1 MDKMEKRKD
10 DKFMMRNLLS
20 RLSKALFKVAIGYSL
35 FYIFSKL
42 MIPLEGIYSYQT
54 SFTTLIVL
62 FLVFTFFIELAKGTI
77 IQHAFSITNS
87 LMIVFYFVCIL
98 DMGII
103 NVTIEQ
109 VDLMVDLRFFLS
121 IFIMGGVLSFAMSML
136 QLVNW
141 MNEREERWLR
151 YQIKSL

>member
-1 MDKMEKRKD
+1 MDKVKKEKD
-10 DKFMMRNLLS
+10 DKFTMRNFLS
-20 RLSKALFKVAIGYSL
+20 RFSKALLKVAIGYIL
-35 FYIFSKL
+35 FSIFSKL
-42 MIPLEGIYSYQT
+42 MIPLKGIYSYQT
-54 SFTTLIVL
+54 GFITLIVL

-77 IQHAFSITNS
+77 IQHVFGIANS

-98 DMGII
+98 DTGII

-121 IFIMGGVLSFAMSML
+121 IFILGGVLSFAKSML

>member
-1 MDKMEKRKD
+1 MDKVEKGKD
-10 DKFMMRNLLS
+10 DKFTMRNFLS
-20 RLSKALFKVAIGYSL
+20 RFSKALLKVAIGYIL
-35 FYIFSKL
+35 FFIFSKL

-54 SFTTLIVL
+54 GLTTLIVL
-62 FLVFTFFIELAKGTI
+62 FLVFTFFIELTKGTI
-77 IQHAFSITNS
+77 IQHVFSITNS

-98 DMGII
+98 DTGLI

-121 IFIMGGVLSFAMSML
+121 ILILGGVLSFAKSML

>member
-1 MDKMEKRKD
+1 MDKVEKGKEDRLT
-10 DKFMMRNLLS
+10 MRNLMP
-20 RLSKALFKVAIGYSL
+20 RVFKALLKVAIGYIL
-35 FYIFSKL
+35 FFVLSEL
-42 MIPLEGIYSYQT
+42 LIPFKGIYSYQT
-54 SFTTLIVL
+54 GFTALIVL
-62 FLVFTFFIELAKGTI
+62 FLIFTFFIELAKGTI
-77 IQHAFSITNS
+77 VQHVFSIANS

-98 DMGII
+98 DAGII

-121 IFIMGGVLSFAMSML
+121 IFILGGVLSFAKSML

-141 MNEREERWLR
+141 MNEKEERWLI